1 MVLVWKRGRARRP
14 IKLSTIGK
22 RLRPSSPFI
31 WLILGAG
38 LFLVGAASF
47 SGHGARHLAEIG
59 VVGAVMAL
67 AVIAAF
73 LL

>member
-1 MVLVWKRGRARRP
+1 MGRRRRF
-14 IKLSTIGK
+14 S
-22 RLRPSSPFI
+22 LRPPSPFI
-31 WLILGAG
+31 WLILSAG
-38 LFLVGAASF
+38 LFLLGAASF
-47 SGHGARHLAEIG
+47 SGHGARQLAEIG

>member
-1 MVLVWKRGRARRP
+1 MSPLPRLKGVK
-14 IKLSTIGK
+14 IK
-22 RLRPSSPFI
+22 PPSPFI
-31 WLILGAG
+31 WLILSAG
-38 LFLVGAASF
+38 LFLLGAASF
-47 SGHGARHLAEIG
+47 SGHGARQLAEFG

>member
-1 MVLVWKRGRARRP
+1 MDGSTGRKPANKPMQRTRRF
-14 IKLSTIGK
+14 
-22 RLRPSSPFI
+22 RLRPPSPFVFM
-31 WLILGAG
+31 ILSAG
-38 LFLVGAASF
+38 LFLLGAASF
-47 SGHGARHLAEIG
+47 SGHGARQLAEFG